1 MMSPFVGPVPQLPKT
16 HIFRL
21 RAPATESETDPRPLI
36 GAQDM
41 SVDTQRD
48 KQQCAEVKRT
58 TGIIPLSLSRH
69 EHVSGSTSFWGPT
82 PQNTIAR
89 TYN

>member
-1 MMSPFVGPVPQLPKT
+1 MSPFVGPVPQPPKT

-36 GAQDM
+36 GVQDM

-69 EHVSGSTSFWGPT
+69 EYISGSTSFWGPT

-89 TYN
+89 AYN